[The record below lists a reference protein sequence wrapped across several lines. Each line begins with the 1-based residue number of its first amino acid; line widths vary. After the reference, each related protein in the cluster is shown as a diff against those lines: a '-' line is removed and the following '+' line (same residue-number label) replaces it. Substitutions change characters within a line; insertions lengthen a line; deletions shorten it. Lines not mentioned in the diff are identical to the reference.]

1 MLPSVAIVG
10 RPNVGKSTLFNRLVG
25 QRIALVDDTPGV
37 TRDRREG
44 DAKLGD
50 LRFRI
55 FDTAGFEEAGAES
68 LAGRMRAQTESAI
81 ADADAILFLI
91 DARAGLLPDDKV
103 FAQIVRKSGKP
114 AAVIANK
121 SEGKLGAAGALE
133 AYALGLGDPISISAE
148 HGEGLSELY
157 DALREMLPEEEE
169 REEDDEADGAHE
181 ETPKAPDTIRVAVVG
196 RPNAGKSTLINK
208 LIGEDRLVTGPEPGI
223 TRDSIE
229 VPFEYFGHKF
239 EILDTA
245 GMRKR
250 AKVQE
255 KLEKLSVGDSLRSI
269 RFADVVVLLM
279 DATKPFEEQ
288 DLRIADLVMREGRA
302 LVIGMNKRDLAAP
315 EMTMGKT
322 LREEADHWLPQAK
335 GMPIIALSGMHGD
348 GLDKLMKAVMDTY
361 QVWNKRVST
370 SIINRFLERALA
382 QNPPPAVSGA
392 RIKLRYMTQA
402 KARPPSFVLF
412 GTRIDALPES
422 YMRYL
427 VNGVR
432 EAFEMPGVP
441 IRFAFRAPE
450 NPFKKKMEKK
460 DARGKRKKINRK

>member
-25 QRIALVDDTPGV
+25 QRLALVDDTPGV

-44 DAKLGD
+44 EGKLGD
-50 LRFRI
+50 LKFRV

-68 LAGRMRAQTESAI
+68 LAGRMRAQTISAI
-81 ADADAILFLI
+81 RDADAILFMV
-91 DARAGLLPDDKV
+91 DAKAGLLPDDKV
-103 FAQIVRKSGKP
+103 FAQIVRKAGKP
-114 AAVIANK
+114 AVVVANK
-121 SEGKLGAAGALE
+121 SEGRAGAAGALE
-133 AYALGLGDPISISAE
+133 AYALGLGDPVNISAE
-148 HGEGLSELY
+148 HGEGLGELY
-157 DALREMLPEEEE
+157 DALRDLLPKRPKPGDRDEEEP
-169 REEDDEADGAHE
+169 D
-181 ETPKAPDTIRVAVVG
+181 APSKKPADTIRVAVVG

-208 LIGEDRLVTGPEPGI
+208 LLGEDRLVTGPEPGI

-229 VPFEYFGHKF
+229 VKFEYGGRKF

-255 KLEKLSVGDSLRSI
+255 KLEKLSVGDTLRAI
-269 RFADVVVLLM
+269 RFAEVVILLM
-279 DATKPFEEQ
+279 DATMPFEEQ
-288 DLRIADLVMREGRA
+288 DLRIADLVMREGRG

-315 EMTMGKT
+315 AMTMGKT

-348 GLDKLMKAVMDTY
+348 NLDKMMKAVVETY
-361 QVWNKRVST
+361 EVWNKRVST
-370 SIINRFLERALA
+370 SIINRFLERALS

-412 GTRIDALPES
+412 GTRTDALPES

-441 IRFAFRAPE
+441 IRFTFREPE
-450 NPFKKKMEKK
+450 NPFKKKMLKK
-460 DARGKRKKINRK
+460 DARGKRKKKNRK

>member
-1 MLPSVAIVG
+1 MLSSVAIVG

-25 QRIALVDDTPGV
+25 QRLALVDDTPGV

-44 DAKLGD
+44 EAKLGD
-50 LRFRI
+50 LKFRI

-81 ADADAILFLI
+81 ADADAILFMI
-91 DARAGLLPDDKV
+91 DAKAGLLPDDKV

-114 AAVIANK
+114 AIVLANK
-121 SEGKLGAAGALE
+121 SEGRGGAAGALE
-133 AYALGLGDPISISAE
+133 AYALGLGDPVNISAE
-148 HGEGLSELY
+148 HGEGLGELY
-157 DALREMLPEEEE
+157 DALAAVLPEEPEE
-169 REEDDEADGAHE
+169 ESEDESEESD
-181 ETPKAPDTIRVAVVG
+181 KAPDTIRVAVVG

-208 LIGEDRLVTGPEPGI
+208 LLGEDRLVTGPEPGI

-229 VPFEYFGHKF
+229 VKFEYGGRKF
-239 EILDTA
+239 EMLDTA

-255 KLEKLSVGDSLRSI
+255 KLEKLSVGDSLRAI
-269 RFADVVVLLM
+269 RFAEVVILLM
-279 DATKPFEEQ
+279 DATMPFEEQ
-288 DLRIADLVMREGRA
+288 DLRIADLVMREGRS

-348 GLDKLMKAVMDTY
+348 NLDKLMKAVVDTY
-361 QVWNKRVST
+361 AVWNKRVST
-370 SIINRFLERALA
+370 SVINRFLERALS

-441 IRFAFRAPE
+441 IRFTFRAPE

-460 DARGKRKKINRK
+460 DARGKRKKKNRK